1 MYNFLV
7 NKVLIDNTTTKRFA
21 YKKSF
26 EQILEIATRLTKVKG
41 DNEVNLIIVDN
52 EAIRKLCIEYKKID
66 KVTDVLS
73 FPADWK
79 ELSKLINKN
88 LLGDIVICFE
98 KLEKQAKEYGH
109 SEKREWHYLFAHGVI
124 HLLGYDHL
132 NEADE
137 KKMNSLVDKIM
148 EEIKVNR

>member
-73 FPADWK
+73 FPAD
-79 ELSKLINKN
+79 
-88 LLGDIVICFE
+88 
-98 KLEKQAKEYGH
+98 
-109 SEKREWHYLFAHGVI
+109 
-124 HLLGYDHL
+124 
-132 NEADE
+132 
-137 KKMNSLVDKIM
+137 
-148 EEIKVNR
+148 